1 MNLTADLAEI
11 LAPERVSA
19 DPGVLAEY
27 ASDHSLTPP
36 CRPAAVAYPV
46 DAAEVQALVRYA
58 NANRIPLTPRS
69 SSVGLHGAS
78 IPHQGGI
85 VVDLTRL
92 NRILEIDPRNKK
104 AKIEPGVTWEQ
115 AQTELAKQG
124 LMVAGPLLPHKSRSV
139 LASILE
145 REPMLATKHEYTEN
159 LITAEMVLPEGE
171 MFWTGTAL
179 GRKMKGESFVEALIP
194 GTRLWQGA
202 QGTLGILTWG
212 NVKIEFIPTAT
223 KVKFIAGEEL
233 ELLTGA
239 VYASQY
245 KMLGQEC
252 LILNRVDLAGIL
264 AASVPGITPE
274 KLPAWTAI
282 ICLTGLHRRPEEK
295 IAYETETLD
304 EIAAELKL
312 TVLDTVAGIPGL
324 DQIMAGLLRGPWQP
338 DTYWKFQAG
347 GARADVFFHT
357 TLDLAP
363 DFIAAAHEIADE
375 FDYPA
380 SEIGIYLQ
388 PLERARACFV
398 QFGLPYDPEDTE
410 AVARVRELFLTL
422 SETVVGL
429 GGVFTTPYG
438 PWAEMVYDR
447 AAGYA
452 KLMQTVKNIYDPL
465 HILNPGKLTP

>member
-1 MNLTADLAEI
+1 MNLIQDLAEI

-19 DPGVLAEY
+19 DPELLAAY
-27 ASDHSLTPP
+27 ASDHSLAPP
-36 CRPAAVAYPV
+36 CRPACVAYPLS
-46 DAAEVQALVRYA
+46 AAEVQALVRYA
-58 NANRIPLTPRS
+58 NTSGVPLIPKS
-69 SSVGLHGAS
+69 SAVGLHGAS

-85 VVDLTRL
+85 VADLSRM

-104 AKIEPGVTWEQ
+104 AKIEPGVTWAQ

-124 LMVAGPLLPHKSRSV
+124 LMVAGPLAPHKDRSV

-145 REPMLATKHEYTEN
+145 REPMVATKHEYTEN
-159 LITAEMVLPEGE
+159 LVTAELVLPEGE

-212 NVKIEFIPTAT
+212 NVKIEFIPTQT
-223 KVKFIAGEEL
+223 QVKFLAADEL
-233 ELLTGA
+233 EPLIEA
-239 VYASQY
+239 VYQIQY

-252 LILNRVDLAGIL
+252 LLLNSVDLAAL
-264 AASVPGITPE
+264 LSASVPEIPAE
-274 KLPAWTAI
+274 KLPDWTAV

-295 IAYETETLD
+295 IAYELETLN
-304 EIAAELKL
+304 EIVGELKL
-312 TVLDTVAGIPGL
+312 EAVDTVAGIAGL
-324 DQIMAGLLRGPWQP
+324 GEIMLGLLRGPWP
-338 DTYWKFQAG
+338 GDTHWKHQSQ
-347 GARADVFFHT
+347 GARADIFFHT
-357 TLDLAP
+357 TLDWTP
-363 DFIAAAHEIADE
+363 EFIEVAESIADE
-375 FDYPA
+375 LDYPA
-380 SEIGIYLQ
+380 EEIGVYLQ

-398 QFGLPYDPEDTE
+398 QFGLPYDPADAE
-410 AVARVRELFLTL
+410 AVAQVNELFIAL
-422 SETVVGL
+422 SEAITSL

-465 HILNPGKLTP
+465 NILNPGKLTP